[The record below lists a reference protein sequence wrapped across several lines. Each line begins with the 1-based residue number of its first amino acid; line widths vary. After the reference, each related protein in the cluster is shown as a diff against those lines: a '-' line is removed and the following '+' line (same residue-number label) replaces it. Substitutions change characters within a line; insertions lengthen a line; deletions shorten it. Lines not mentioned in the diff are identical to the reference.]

1 VIQSKAVRVEKTI
14 RGRSRIAAPLTA
26 VLLTVGLIAVAIV
39 SHGQIH
45 HPSAALLL
53 AVLAWLSYLSDRK
66 WALTTWRLE
75 ADLPI
80 WLIALVHCGPLCAFL
95 IVAVTE
101 LARPLIERDRP
112 PRLIGSLATVTSF
125 AWAVLAGAAL
135 LRVIPGAHA
144 LAIAERWPAYVLVGA
159 GMVIANVLIV
169 AGIVQCLV
177 DGKPLPMKHFAAMLL
192 PVPVAAGIAC
202 LFAVVGVPALALVA
216 ALSWLPGALLKLA
229 TPVLAPDATTLT
241 RREAKLR
248 YATAIAHALGLSR
261 RERRVLRAA
270 CRARNWDD
278 PVAWETDGYEV
289 GQALFYESFAERYG
303 GGDWMPL
310 NSCILELA
318 DAWAELTTT
327 WQLAHPVALAHLERR
342 DPRFSARVLRAAWHV
357 VDEQP
362 RYAGEGA
369 RLPVSHPL
377 ALRITSPRG

>member
-1 VIQSKAVRVEKTI
+1 MIQSRALREEKTI
-14 RGRSRIAAPLTA
+14 RRRSQIAPPLTA
-26 VLLTVGLIAVAIV
+26 VLLSAGLIAVVVV
-39 SHGQIH
+39 SHATIR
-45 HPSAALLL
+45 HPSVALLL

-80 WLIALVHCGPLCAFL
+80 WLIALVHCGPLSAFL
-95 IVAVTE
+95 IVAATE

-112 PRLIGSLATVTSF
+112 PRRVASLATLASF

-135 LRVIPGAHA
+135 LRFLPGAHA
-144 LAIAERWPAYVLVGA
+144 AAIAERWPAYALVGA

-177 DGKPLPMKHFAAMLL
+177 DGKPLPLKHFAAMLL
-192 PVPVAAGIAC
+192 PVPIAAAIAC
-202 LFAVVGVPALALVA
+202 LYAAVGVPALALLA

-248 YATAIAHALGLSR
+248 YANAIAHALGLSR
-261 RERRVLRAA
+261 RERRILRAA
-270 CRARNWDD
+270 CRARHWGD
-278 PVAWETDGYEV
+278 PALETDGYQV

-310 NSCILELA
+310 TACVLELA
-318 DAWAELTTT
+318 DAWAELTTS
-327 WQLAHPVALAHLERR
+327 WQLPHPAALAHLERR
-342 DPRFSARVLRAAWHV
+342 EPRFSARVLRAAWHV

-362 RYAGEGA
+362 RHAGEGA

-377 ALRITSPRG
+377 ALRITSQRG

>member
-1 VIQSKAVRVEKTI
+1 LRVDKLI
-14 RGRSRIAAPLTA
+14 RNRSRIAPPLTA
-26 VLLTVGLIAVAIV
+26 VLLSAGLVAVVIV
-39 SHGQIH
+39 SHGSIR

-80 WLIALVHCGPLCAFL
+80 WLIALVHCGPLSAFL

-101 LARPLIERDRP
+101 LARPLVERDSP
-112 PRLIGSLATVTSF
+112 PRRIASLATLASF
-125 AWAVLAGAAL
+125 AWAVLVGAAL
-135 LRVIPGAHA
+135 LRVVPGAHA
-144 LAIAERWPAYVLVGA
+144 QAIAERWPAYALAGA

-169 AGIVQCLV
+169 AGIVQCLL
-177 DGKPLPMKHFAAMLL
+177 DGKPLPLKHFAAMLL
-192 PVPVAAGIAC
+192 PVPIAAGIVC
-202 LFAVVGVPALALVA
+202 LYGSIGAPALALLA
-216 ALSWLPGALLKLA
+216 AVSMLPGVLLKLA
-229 TPVLAPDATTLT
+229 TPVLAPDAGKLT

-248 YATAIAHALGLSR
+248 YAIAIAHALGVSR
-261 RERRVLRAA
+261 RDRRILRFA
-270 CRARNWDD
+270 CRARHWDD
-278 PVAWETDGYEV
+278 DSAGWENDGYEV

-310 NSCILELA
+310 TSCILEFA

-327 WQLAHPVALAHLERR
+327 WQLAHPAALAHLERR
-342 DPRFSARVLRAAWHV
+342 EPRFSARVLRAAWHV

-362 RYAGEGA
+362 RYTDEVA

-377 ALRITSPRG
+377 ALRITSQRG

>member
-1 VIQSKAVRVEKTI
+1 VTQSKALRVEKTI
-14 RGRSRIAAPLTA
+14 RTRSQIAPPLTA
-26 VLLTVGLIAVAIV
+26 VLLSVGLVAVVIA
-39 SHGQIH
+39 SHVTIR
-45 HPSAALLL
+45 HPLVALLL

-112 PRLIGSLATVTSF
+112 PRRVASLATLASF

-135 LRVIPGAHA
+135 LRVLPGAHA
-144 LAIAERWPAYVLVGA
+144 QAVAERWPAYVLVGA

-169 AGIVQCLV
+169 AGIVQYLV
-177 DGKPLPMKHFAAMLL
+177 DGKPLPLRHFAAMLL
-192 PVPVAAGIAC
+192 PVPIAAGIAC
-202 LFAVVGVPALALVA
+202 LYAVVGVPALALLA
-216 ALSWLPGALLKLA
+216 AVSWLPGPLLKLA
-229 TPVLAPDATTLT
+229 TPVLAPDATRLT

-261 RERRVLRAA
+261 RSRRVLRAA
-270 CRARNWDD
+270 CRARHWDD
-278 PVAWETDGYEV
+278 PASETDGYEV
-289 GQALFYESFAERYG
+289 GQTLFYESFAERYG

-310 NSCILELA
+310 TSCILEFA

-342 DPRFSARVLRAAWHV
+342 EPRFSARVLRAAWHV

-362 RYAGEGA
+362 RHVGDGA

-377 ALRITSPRG
+377 ALRLTSQRG